1 MSAAIL
7 DGRVIAA
14 AIESE
19 LRTRVAQLVS
29 APRLAVVQVGDDP
42 ASTSYIRAKSRAAER
57 VGIKLAHHHLSAGTS
72 LEKLVRPTPLHAR
85 WHYGAAETQ
94 RPFACWEARCHCWPQ

>member
-7 DGRVIAA
+7 DGRVVAA
-14 AIESE
+14 TIESE

-42 ASTSYIRAKSRAAER
+42 ASTSYIRAKSHAAER
-57 VGIKLAHHHLSAGTS
+57 VGIKLAHHHL
-72 LEKLVRPTPLHAR
+72 P
-85 WHYGAAETQ
+85 AERNLSSWSRTL
-94 RPFACWEARCHCWPQ
+94 

>member
-7 DGRVIAA
+7 DGRVVAT

-19 LRTRVAQLVS
+19 LRTRVARLVS

-57 VGIKLAHHHLSAGTS
+57 VGIKLTHHHLPAGTS
-72 LEKLVRPTPLHAR
+72 LEKLETLIEQLNSSEHGLIVQLPLPDNLSQHWLA
-85 WHYGAAETQ
+85 
-94 RPFACWEARCHCWPQ
+94 